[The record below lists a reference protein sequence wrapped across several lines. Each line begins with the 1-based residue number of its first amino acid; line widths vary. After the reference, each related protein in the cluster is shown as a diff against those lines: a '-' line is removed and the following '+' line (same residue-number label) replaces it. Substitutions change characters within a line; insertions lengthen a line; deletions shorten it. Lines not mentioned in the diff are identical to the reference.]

1 MISFSQA
8 QSKLK
13 SLCDNWI
20 SDVGLASEQRLLSD
34 SLGFYLSEDLLAQ
47 ENLPRE
53 DLSAMDGYALRLAD
67 GTSQA
72 DEQTV
77 YSICGESK
85 AGQPYTGEPLAVN
98 ECLRIMTGAV
108 VPEWADTVIIQENTQ
123 EITDNKIVL
132 LKNIAVGKNIR
143 RLGEEICQGQKLFD
157 RYQPITPSVVSV
169 LASQGFKTVKTFSK
183 LKVGFFATGDELK
196 AAGDNLA
203 TGDIYESNLHAIT
216 ALLEG
221 LPVEAIN
228 LGVIKDSF
236 NDIEHCLQQAAQ
248 HCDVV
253 ISSGG
258 VSVGDYD
265 FVKDCVESM
274 GKLDIY
280 KVALKPGKP
289 LCFGM
294 IGNNTTKSAL
304 KSALFFGLPG
314 NAVSSFVTLTEFF
327 MPAIR
332 NLLGGKSAPQ
342 KLHLTATLDNTIQK
356 RSGRMEFQ
364 RGILTSKLS
373 PNGDIVWHVSTFSQQ
388 ESHRVYGL
396 SQANCTVILAE
407 DASDLQA
414 GERVTVAPFPWC
426 FNG

>member
-1 MISFSQA
+1 MISFQQA
-8 QSKLK
+8 QLKLEA
-13 SLCDNWI
+13 LCESWI
-20 SDVGLASEQRLLSD
+20 QDVGLVSEQRLLSE

-47 ENLPRE
+47 ANLPRE
-53 DLSAMDGYALRLAD
+53 DLSAMDGYALCLAD
-67 GTSQA
+67 GAFQA

-77 YSICGESK
+77 YTICGESK
-85 AGQPYTGEPLAVN
+85 AGQPYTGEPLAAN
-98 ECLRIMTGAV
+98 ECLRVMTGAV
-108 VPEWADTVIIQENTQ
+108 MPNWADTVIIQENTQ
-123 EITDNKIVL
+123 EITNNKIVL
-132 LKNIAVGKNIR
+132 LNNVAVGKNIR
-143 RLGEEICQGQKLFD
+143 RLGEEICQGQKLFA

-169 LASQGFKTVKTFSK
+169 LASQGLKTINTFRK
-183 LKVGFFATGDELK
+183 LKIGFFATGDELK

-236 NDIEHCLQQAAQ
+236 DDIEHYLKQAAQ
-248 HCDVV
+248 YCDVV
-253 ISSGG
+253 MSSGG

-265 FVKDCVESM
+265 FIKGCVESM
-274 GKLDIY
+274 GTIEQY

-289 LCFGM
+289 LCFGFL
-294 IGNNTTKSAL
+294 GDKAQKRT
-304 KSALFFGLPG
+304 LFFGLPG
-314 NAVSSFVTLTEFF
+314 NPVSSFVTLTEFF

-332 NLLGGKSAPQ
+332 FLLGARASPQ

-356 RSGRMEFQ
+356 GSGRMEFQ
-364 RGILTSKLS
+364 RGILRSKFS
-373 PNGDIVWHVSTFSQQ
+373 PKGDIVWHVSTFSQQ

>member
-13 SLCDNWI
+13 SLCESWI
-20 SDVGLASEQRLLSD
+20 SDVGLASEQRLLSE

-72 DEQTV
+72 DEQAV
-77 YSICGESK
+77 FSVCGESK
-85 AGQPYTGEPLAVN
+85 AGQPYTGKPLEAN

-108 VPEWADTVIIQENTQ
+108 VPDWADTVIIQENTQ

-132 LKNIAVGKNIR
+132 LKNIPVGKNIR

-157 RYQPITPSVVSV
+157 RYQPITPSVISV
-169 LASQGFKTVKTFSK
+169 LASQGFKTVSTFRK
-183 LKVGFFATGDELK
+183 LKIGFFATGDELK
-196 AAGDNLA
+196 AAGDHLA
-203 TGDIYESNLHAIT
+203 TGDIYESNLHAIA
-216 ALLEG
+216 ALVEG
-221 LPVEAIN
+221 LPVESIN

-236 NDIEHCLQQAAQ
+236 DDIEHCLKQAAQ
-248 HCDVV
+248 QCDVV

-289 LCFGM
+289 LCFGVL
-294 IGNNTTKSAL
+294 GDDAAKG
-304 KSALFFGLPG
+304 ALFFGLPG

-332 NLLGGKSAPQ
+332 YFLGGKSSPQ
-342 KLHLTATLDNTIQK
+342 KLHLTATLENGIQK
-356 RSGRMEFQ
+356 RSGRLEFQ
-364 RGILTSKLS
+364 RGILISKVS
-373 PNGDIVWHVSTFSQQ
+373 PDGDIVWHVSTFSQQ
-388 ESHRVYGL
+388 ESHRIFGL
-396 SQANCTVILAE
+396 AQANCTVILAE
-407 DASDLQA
+407 DSSDLQP
-414 GERVTVAPFPWC
+414 GDRVKVAPFPWC

>member
-13 SLCDNWI
+13 SLCESWI

-72 DEQTV
+72 DEQAV
-77 YSICGESK
+77 FSVCGESK
-85 AGQPYTGEPLAVN
+85 AGQPYTGRPLAAN

-108 VPEWADTVIIQENTQ
+108 VPDWADTVIIQENTQ
-123 EITDNKIVL
+123 EIADNKIVL

-157 RYQPITPSVVSV
+157 RYQPITPSVISV
-169 LASQGFKTVKTFSK
+169 LASQGFKTVSTFRK
-183 LKVGFFATGDELK
+183 LKIGFFATGDELK
-196 AAGDNLA
+196 AAGDHLA
-203 TGDIYESNLHAIT
+203 TGDIYESNLHAIA
-216 ALLEG
+216 ALVEG
-221 LPVEAIN
+221 LPVESIN

-236 NDIEHCLQQAAQ
+236 DDIEHCLKQAAQ
-248 HCDVV
+248 QCDVV

-289 LCFGM
+289 LCFGVL
-294 IGNNTTKSAL
+294 GDDAAKG
-304 KSALFFGLPG
+304 ALFFGLPG

-332 NLLGGKSAPQ
+332 YLLGGKSSPQ
-342 KLHLTATLDNTIQK
+342 KLHLTATLENGIQK
-356 RSGRMEFQ
+356 RSGRLEFQ
-364 RGILTSKLS
+364 RGILR
-373 PNGDIVWHVSTFSQQ
+373 GDIDDAGNQVMRVAALGSQD
-388 ESHRVYGL
+388 SHRVFGL
-396 SQANCTVILAE
+396 ARANCTIKIDADIEHICAGSKVSVSVFPWAE
-407 DASDLQA
+407 DL
-414 GERVTVAPFPWC
+414 
-426 FNG
+426 

>member
-1 MISFSQA
+1 MISFSLA

-13 SLCDNWI
+13 ALCESWI
-20 SDVGLASEQRLLSD
+20 LDVGLASEQRLLTKSQ
-34 SLGFYLSEDLLAQ
+34 GFYLSEDLFAQ
-47 ENLPRE
+47 VNLPRE
-53 DLSAMDGYALRLAD
+53 DLSAMDGYALCLAD
-67 GTSQA
+67 GDTQA
-72 DEQTV
+72 DEQAIYEV
-77 YSICGESK
+77 CGESK
-85 AGQPYTGEPLAVN
+85 AGQPYTGVPLAAN
-98 ECLRIMTGAV
+98 QCLRIMTGAV
-108 VPEWADTVIIQENTQ
+108 VPDWADTVIIQENTK
-123 EITDNKIVL
+123 EIADNKIVL

-157 RYQPITPSVVSV
+157 RYQPITPSVISV
-169 LASQGFKTVKTFSK
+169 LASQGFKTVNTFRQLK
-183 LKVGFFATGDELK
+183 LGFFATGDELK
-196 AAGDNLA
+196 AAGDDLA
-203 TGDIYESNLHAIT
+203 TGDIYESNLHAIA
-216 ALLEG
+216 ALVEG
-221 LPVEAIN
+221 LPVEATN

-236 NDIEHCLQQAAQ
+236 DDIQHCLKLAAQ
-248 HCDVV
+248 EFDVV

-294 IGNNTTKSAL
+294 IGSDSSKR
-304 KSALFFGLPG
+304 ALFFGLPG

-327 MPAIR
+327 LPAIR
-332 NLLGGKSAPQ
+332 NLLGGKSSPQ
-342 KLHLTATLDNTIQK
+342 KLHLTAILDNAIKK

-364 RGILTSKLS
+364 RGILSS
-373 PNGDIVWHVSTFSQQ
+373 RVSAEGNIIWHVATFSQQ

-396 SQANCTVILAE
+396 AQANCTVILAE
-407 DASDLQA
+407 ESSDLQP
-414 GERVTVAPFPWC
+414 GDRVKVAPFPWC